1 MKFLFGLLGLFI
13 CFPLFGAKVTFDDFL
28 DVLTI
33 VESNND
39 PYAVGDNGRA
49 FGILQIHEIMVRDY
63 NRIYDE
69 NYVHEDAF
77 DPRISREIARGI
89 FAHYTKSIE
98 EPTTKHLAF
107 IWNGGG
113 SAWKRVDNPK
123 NDRKQ
128 ANLERYWRK
137 CHKVMTEQYEH
148 MWIP

>member
-1 MKFLFGLLGLFI
+1 MKFLFGLFGLVI
-13 CFPLFGAKVTFDDFL
+13 CLPLFAAKVSFDDFL

-77 DPRISREIARGI
+77 DPSISREIARGI
-89 FAHYTKSIE
+89 FAHYTKDIQ
-98 EPTTKHLAF
+98 PTKKHLAF

-123 NDRKQ
+123 DDRKQ
-128 ANLERYWRK
+128 ANLENYWRK
-137 CHKVMTEQYEH
+137 CKEVMASQYEH
-148 MWIP
+148 LWIP